1 MRERGL
7 IALGWVAALALAAA
21 LLALAACGG
30 PSPSGSPPATTG
42 TSAGP
47 SADASASASA
57 TAPPA
62 PSATPTP
69 SESPPITTGAGEL
82 RDASGVVVARPT
94 GSEEISAVN
103 FGALVAGDPAWAS
116 QLEGAR
122 ALGFTNIGTVTVTHY
137 DDGTAVTSA
146 VLANGNLDHAILVHA
161 AGTKAG
167 DFLVRPLLAGETV
180 SALEISSADG
190 TVTLDLA
197 KGEISSVDTH
207 HSCSYG
213 NCLAGALY
221 FWIDQNGFWD
231 EVGDWCKACFTGEPA
246 EQEVL
251 CPMCLASI
259 PVATIA
265 SAVEC
270 GIAPCSLCYSDA
282 CGGGSGEVIE
292 RWCSAEMG
300 APQVYERVRS
310 HRCQNARTADS
321 ECVEQVDLRSVE
333 VCPNGCAGNNCAPV
347 ICTSDVN
354 CPHDAQDLGYVC
366 VQGIPDVNPNIGQL
380 YRYTERSWCDTSLC
394 DTIAGPCTSLCARTC
409 VATLIDVCA
418 EGCWDSPPGSTG
430 TAVADV
436 APACDAAA
444 LPPGTGRC
452 FSAAECRTRDEDIW
466 VRVLLPPRECG
477 AAPPP
482 CYVIRPAPRE
492 CFTDPATGSLSSGR
506 PYRHYYPVRLPNGS
520 QTCTW
525 EIRHRDVAAC
535 TASCFAGT
543 CDTTCDPNRCSGEV
557 RSGDQQGDQR
567 CVGGRLSAQYQRKSC
582 ATVSGGGAYCATGT
596 YRHDFATCPNGCKP
610 NKIPNQ
616 PDRFC
621 NGGYCPLGCVRDE
634 VLATTCR
641 EENGTANLVHQV
653 RQYYCD
659 ATVASGQACRS
670 QEVERTAAVCPGAC
684 LDDGT
689 DCAPTCDPDTCTG
702 DALSGYPSC
711 AYNYTQYVLEQSV
724 DSKSCQPQR
733 GGGETCVTTSQ
744 TRLRDTCP
752 YGCNA
757 DRTDCA
763 APSAVPRAPGEF
775 LMYGAPGTLTFTWK
789 DNSDNEQGFRVYH
802 GARFAIPPR
811 PSYLIQTVAANTTEV
826 VVNYTR
832 TGDVCFEVYA
842 YNAAG
847 ESAPAY
853 YCTGF

>member
-7 IALGWVAALALAAA
+7 IALGWVAALAFAAA
-21 LLALAACGG
+21 FLALAACGG
-30 PSPSGSPPATTG
+30 PSPSASPPATTG

-47 SADASASASA
+47 SAEASASA

-62 PSATPTP
+62 PSATPVP
-69 SESPPITTGAGEL
+69 SESPQITTGEGEL

-94 GSEEISAVN
+94 GSEEISAIN
-103 FGALVAGDPAWAS
+103 FGTLVAGDPAWTS
-116 QLEGAR
+116 RLENAR
-122 ALGFTNIGTVTVTHY
+122 ALGFTSIGTVTATHY

-161 AGTKAG
+161 RGTRSG
-167 DFLVRPLLAGETV
+167 DFLVRTLLAGDTV

-221 FWIDQNGFWD
+221 YWIDQNDFWG
-231 EVGDWCKACFTGEPA
+231 EVGDWCKACFSAKPA
-246 EQEVL
+246 EQEVF

-270 GIAPCSLCYSDA
+270 AIAPCSLCYSDA
-282 CGGGSGEVIE
+282 CGGGSEEVIQ

-310 HRCQNARTADS
+310 HRCQDARTADS
-321 ECVEQVDLRSVE
+321 ECAEQVDLRSVE
-333 VCPNGCAGNNCAPV
+333 VCWNGCAGNNCAPLT
-347 ICTSDVN
+347 CTSDVN
-354 CPHDAQDLGYVC
+354 CPRDAQDLATVC
-366 VQGIPDVNPNIGQL
+366 VQGVAGVNPNLGQVF
-380 YRYTERSWCDTSLC
+380 RYTRKSVCDTSAGLC
-394 DTIAGPCTSLCARTC
+394 RRTC
-409 VATLIDVCA
+409 VSDLIDVCA
-418 EGCWDSPPGSTG
+418 EGCWDSPPGSSG
-430 TAVADV
+430 TAVLDS
-436 APACDAAA
+436 APACADAASGA
-444 LPPGTGRC
+444 TGTGRC
-452 FSAAECRTRDEDIW
+452 FSASACTRDEDIW
-466 VRVLLPPRECG
+466 VRVRLPNTECG
-477 AAPPP
+477 ANPPP
-482 CYVIRPAPRE
+482 CYGRTVLAPRE
-492 CFTDPATGSLSSGR
+492 CFTDPVTGTLSSGQ
-506 PYRHYYPVRLPNGS
+506 PFRHYRPVRLANGS

-525 EIRHRDVAAC
+525 EKRYRDVTTC

-543 CDTTCDPNRCSGEV
+543 CDTTCDPNVCSGEV
-557 RSGDQQGDQR
+557 RFGAQNGDQR
-567 CVGGRLSAQYQRKSC
+567 CVASRLSAQYQRKSC

-596 YRHDFATCPNGCKP
+596 YRHDFATCPGGCKP
-610 NKIPNQ
+610 NKIPGQ
-616 PDRFC
+616 PDRYC

-641 EENGTANLVHQV
+641 EENGTANLVRQV

-670 QEVERTAAVCPGAC
+670 QDVERTAATCPGEC

-689 DCAPTCDPDTCTG
+689 DCAPACDPATCTG

-711 AYNYTQYVLEQSV
+711 AYNYIQYVLEQSV
-724 DSKSCQPQR
+724 DSKSCQPKS
-733 GGGETCVTTSQ
+733 GGGEACVTTSDI
-744 TRLRDTCP
+744 RLKDTCP
-752 YGCNA
+752 YGCTD
-757 DRTDCA
+757 DRQACA

-775 LMYGAPGTLTFTWK
+775 LMVGGPTEGTLRFIWK
-789 DNSDNEQGFRVYH
+789 DNSDNEQGFRIYH

-811 PSYLIQTVAANTTEV
+811 PSYLIQTVAANTTQVDVTYE
-826 VVNYTR
+826 R
-832 TGDVCFEVYA
+832 TGDLCFEVYA
-842 YNAAG
+842 YNEAG